1 MQARAVLVVGS
12 ALAACALAACSIFT
26 SFDGLPID
34 TPPDGGEAVADA
46 SDEAPTA
53 EAGAACAEGEHRCG
67 GDGVVGDPNTLYR
80 CLGDGGAAVAIPCTR
95 GCARR
100 PGRSGACI
108 CVAGTKYCGNDQ
120 VVGDP
125 SALYECQS
133 DYSGKLLRVC
143 DAGCTVKVNA
153 EDDCR

>member
-1 MQARAVLVVGS
+1 MQGRAVLVVGS
-12 ALAACALAACSIFT
+12 ALAACALAACSLLT

-34 TPPDGGEAVADA
+34 TPPDA
-46 SDEAPTA
+46 SDEAA
-53 EAGAACAEGEHRCG
+53 AADAGAACPAGEHRCG

-80 CLGDGGAAVAIPCTR
+80 CLGDGGAVVAIPCTK

-100 PGRSGACI
+100 PGRGGACV

-125 SALYECQS
+125 SALYECRS